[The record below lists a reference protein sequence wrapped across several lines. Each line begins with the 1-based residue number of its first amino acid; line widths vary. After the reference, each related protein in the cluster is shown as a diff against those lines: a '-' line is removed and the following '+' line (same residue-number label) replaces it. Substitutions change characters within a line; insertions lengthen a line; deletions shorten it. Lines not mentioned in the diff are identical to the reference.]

1 MRYRLLGTFTNADT
15 LACLLAT
22 PQGEMRE
29 RNQPFRQDGEG
40 LPAWMADPAA
50 DPNALV
56 SVIIRLPESPAVADD
71 RLAMAKRA

>member
-1 MRYRLLGTFTNADT
+1 MSVVVLGGSGYI
-15 LACLLAT
+15 
-22 PQGEMRE
+22 GEAFVRALRE

>member
-1 MRYRLLGTFTNADT
+1 VRRRLLGRITGADS

-29 RNQPFRQDGEG
+29 RSEPFRQDGES

-50 DPNALV
+50 DPDALV
-56 SVIIRLPESPAVADD
+56 SVIVRLAESPPVADD
-71 RLAMAKRA
+71 RAVSAKRA